1 MHESRAP
8 VPTFPGYLAE
18 RRARLADRLAGRV
31 TPTEAMHA
39 IRELLDELL
48 TLDLSQRSTRER
60 QVGERALRIIRDAA
74 GLLLAVRASAQW
86 SQPASA
92 MPRRPRLPWRL
103 LGLVAVQLV
112 VGIGL
117 AMLLSGALQRGTAGG
132 DGSLALALV
141 LAAGLVVLQLLTG
154 YQLVARTRARQALPS
169 TADSRPDIVLSVDGD
184 TLMSSLGQA
193 LVAADGLE
201 RLAAAPPEQAAP
213 TRPGLAEY
221 PELLRAV
228 QQVYAARSSD
238 DPQRARRRAEAL
250 RASLEQYGV
259 ALHDEWD
266 RREPPPPDLF
276 VTQRSLDPSAST
288 YRVILPAVTDAS
300 GVILPGRIAVP
311 AAGTEPGPARAGRT
325 LNGEEAPL

>member
-1 MHESRAP
+1 MRESRAP

-92 MPRRPRLPWRL
+92 GPRRPGLPWRL

-112 VGIGL
+112 LGIGL

-154 YQLVARTRARQALPS
+154 YQLVARTRARQAPS
-169 TADSRPDIVLSVDGD
+169 SAGDSPPDIVLSVDGD

-201 RLAAAPPEQAAP
+201 RLAAPPEQAAP

-238 DPQRARRRAEAL
+238 DPQRAQRRAEAL
-250 RASLEQYGV
+250 RAGLEQYGV
-259 ALHDEWD
+259 ELHDEWD
-266 RREPPPPDLF
+266 RPEPPPPDLF